1 MDKCFPKGQNTA
13 LLLQLCAHNS
23 ALLIHLGVFLRWDND
38 HIDQVMLLRNRAN
51 LKGGIGGGKRREEKC
66 MYGKLT
72 VLLLFFSCLTYFY
85 LDFSD

>member
-1 MDKCFPKGQNTA
+1 MII
-13 LLLQLCAHNS
+13 
-23 ALLIHLGVFLRWDND
+23 LI
-38 HIDQVMLLRNRAN
+38 IVMLLRNRAN

-72 VLLLFFSCLTYFY
+72 VLLLLFSCLTYFY